1 MFGYVRAD
9 TPHLYIKDDVLYR
22 AMYCGVC
29 KGIGKVCGH
38 AARIGLSYDIT
49 FLSVILHNIRGQD
62 VTIEKQHCLTH
73 CIRSRQMA
81 EVDELTCQLGALNTL
96 LAYYKYTDDIEDGD
110 GGRGKRLF
118 FKKGFKRAK
127 KKYPQIERI
136 VRENL
141 AEQSKTEKAKTESL
155 DRAADATAKMLAEFS
170 DYALEEK
177 ATAYTHNLFYA
188 VGKWIYLI
196 DALDDYDKDKKK
208 GAYNPFLLA
217 YRAENKSELLCGKD
231 GDEVRFVFNALF
243 FDIRENLS
251 KISFGFNR
259 DLSDNILLRGL
270 PVTTKKV
277 MQGENCGRCNKKK
290 EGQATLSQ
298 EDKTSQN
305 TDTK

>member
-9 TPHLYIKDDVLYR
+9 TPYLYIKDDTLYR

-29 KGIGKVCGH
+29 KGIAEVCGH
-38 AARIGLSYDIT
+38 AARMGLSYDIT
-49 FLSVILHNIRGQD
+49 FLSVILHNIKG
-62 VTIEKQHCLTH
+62 VNVKIEKQHCLTH

-81 EVDELTCQLGALNTL
+81 EVDELTRQLGALNTL

-127 KKYPQIERI
+127 QKYPEIEKI

-141 AEQSKTEKAKTESL
+141 AEQSKTEKSKTESV
-155 DRAADATAKMLAEFS
+155 DQAADATAKILAEFS
-170 DYALEEK
+170 DLVLEDK
-177 ATAYTHNLFYA
+177 ASVYTYNLFYA

-196 DALDDYDKDKKK
+196 DALDDYDKDRKK
-208 GAYNPFLLA
+208 GAYNPFYFAYNAESKADLL
-217 YRAENKSELLCGKD
+217 KGKR
-231 GDEVRFVFNALF
+231 GEEVKFVFHSIF

-251 KISFGFNR
+251 QIPFRFNR

-270 PVTTKKV
+270 PKTTKEI
-277 MQGENCGRCNKKK
+277 MENKSCKMRK
-290 EGQATLSQ
+290 ES
-298 EDKTSQN
+298 N
-305 TDTK
+305 TK